1 MKNDIRVEVID
12 ARAYFTSIGLGL
24 KWYSYEDMRKIRDLR
39 LATTAIGSLPT
50 QLAELV
56 AEDAVEM
63 GLAA

>member
-1 MKNDIRVEVID
+1 MEDEIRVQRID
-12 ARAYFTSIGLGL
+12 ARVYFVSIRMGLQ
-24 KWYSYEDMRKIRDLR
+24 WHNYEDFKKIRDLR
-39 LATTAIGSLPT
+39 LTTTATGSLPT

>member
-1 MKNDIRVEVID
+1 MEDDVRVQQID
-12 ARAYFTSIGLGL
+12 ARVYFVSIRMGVQ
-24 KWYSYEDMRKIRDLR
+24 WYNYEDLKKTRELR
-39 LATTAIGSLPT
+39 LTTSATGSLPT

>member
-12 ARAYFTSIGLGL
+12 ARAYFVSIGLGL

>member
-1 MKNDIRVEVID
+1 MKDDIRVKAID
-12 ARAYFTSIGLGL
+12 AWAYFASIGLGL
-24 KWYSYEDMRKIRDLR
+24 KWYKYDDLKKIQDLR

-56 AEDAVEM
+56 AEDAAEM

>member
-1 MKNDIRVEVID
+1 MKEDIRVKSIHASV
-12 ARAYFTSIGLGL
+12 YFASLELGL
-24 KWYSYEDMRKIRDLR
+24 KWYKYDDVKKIRDLR

-50 QLAELV
+50 LLAELV